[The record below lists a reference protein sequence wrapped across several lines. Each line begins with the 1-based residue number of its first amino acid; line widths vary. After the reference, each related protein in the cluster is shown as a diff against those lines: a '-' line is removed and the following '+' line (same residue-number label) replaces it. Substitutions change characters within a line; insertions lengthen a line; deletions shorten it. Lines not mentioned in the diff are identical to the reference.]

1 MIIYVVIAVLAG
13 AMLPLQ
19 AVFNARLGYALGSPL
34 WAAAVSALVSAL
46 VLFILGAIT
55 TGTFPRTSSLPSL
68 PLWAWF
74 GGSLRCDDAGWRH
87 GQSTAPGCRRDGR
100 PGYRRAGGV
109 FSGDRSFRSV
119 RCSPSSHYS
128 TTCHSSGSAVSRYC
142 TFTTGI
148 DYVCFY
154 APRCTRWF

>member
-68 PLWAWF
+68 PLWTWF
-74 GGSLRCDDAGWRH
+74 GGICGVMTLAGVTVSLPRLGAAAMVALVIAG
-87 GQSTAPGCRRDGR
+87 QV
-100 PGYRRAGGV
+100 V
-109 FSGDRSFRSV
+109 FSLVIDRFGLFGVPPHPITVQRAMA
-119 RCSPSSHYS
+119 
-128 TTCHSSGSAVSRYC
+128 AVLLLAG
-142 TFTTGI
+142 T
-148 DYVCFY
+148 VLLLQE
-154 APRCTRWF
+154 